1 MTVGAPANRAAGADE
16 LLEPAKRPS
25 PSVAPVAAS
34 RAPHPGGIVGERSCE
49 RIDMGAWPWECQSRA
64 FALVTDTVV
73 TTRADHTASNY
84 GDGTGRRHREF
95 NDVNGPDQQHL

>member
-1 MTVGAPANRAAGADE
+1 
-16 LLEPAKRPS
+16 
-25 PSVAPVAAS
+25 
-34 RAPHPGGIVGERSCE
+34 
-49 RIDMGAWPWECQSRA
+49 MGAWPWECQSRA